1 MVNCLKGDDNMK
13 LIGISGSILKE
24 TQAPFSGYNR
34 SYVNED
40 YVHAV
45 IKAGG
50 IPIILPVT
58 MDEGVIRDF
67 VSRLDGLILSG
78 GHDVQ
83 PKLYGENPL
92 RKIGEVFPDRDVFD
106 LKLIEFAKEKQIP
119 ILGICRGFQILNVYH
134 GGSLYQDL
142 DYLTQEL
149 KIAHS
154 QASGPTVRTHEV
166 DVKAASMFSK
176 IVKNNRIEVNSFHH
190 QAIKELGKELTAV
203 AHADDGIIE
212 AFELESYPWLLGVQ
226 FHPEMLHREMGC
238 MQNIFNEFV
247 LATEVET
254 L

>member
-1 MVNCLKGDDNMK
+1 MK

-24 TQAPFSGYNR
+24 TAAPFSGYNR
-34 SYVNED
+34 AYVNED
-40 YVHAV
+40 YVHAI

-50 IPIILPVT
+50 TPIILPVT
-58 MDEGVIRDF
+58 TDENIIRDL

-92 RKIGEVFPDRDVFD
+92 RKIGEIFPDRDVFD
-106 LKLIEFAKEKQIP
+106 LTLLEFAKEKQIP

-142 DYLTQEL
+142 DYLTNEL

-154 QASGPTVRTHEV
+154 QASGPTVLTHEV
-166 DVKAASMFSK
+166 SVKAGSMFSK
-176 IVKNNRIEVNSFHH
+176 IVQNDRLEVNSFHH
-190 QAIKELGKELTAV
+190 QAVKDLGKELTAV
-203 AHADDGIIE
+203 AHADDGIVE
-212 AFELESYPWLLGVQ
+212 AFELDTYPWLLGVQ
-226 FHPEMLHREMGC
+226 FHPEMLHREMSA

-247 LATEVET
+247 LAAKVET